1 MGTDDLYLFAES
13 NRYSLV
19 RKLLEKGKL
28 PDALREECR
37 LDSSMHVR
45 KLVTEQEN

>member
-1 MGTDDLYLFAES
+1 MQAILNGNQF
-13 NRYSLV
+13 

-37 LDSSMHVR
+37 LDANMYVR
-45 KLVTEQEN
+45 KLVAEQEN